1 MKLTIDIPTE
11 VEQRVI
17 DAFARRH
24 EYKDEVP
31 DETAS
36 TLIPNPQS
44 RAAFLKER
52 MIAYIRASV
61 EAEEVEAA
69 VRVARDKAKAE
80 VKNDVKLE

>member
-1 MKLTIDIPTE
+1 MKLDISIPND

-17 DAFARRH
+17 DAFARRY

-31 DETAS
+31 DATGSA
-36 TLIPNPQS
+36 LIPNPQS

-52 MIAYIRASV
+52 VIVWIMESV
-61 EAEEVEAA
+61 EIEEVEQAMA
-69 VRVARDKAKAE
+69 KARDNARKK